1 MKIIYKKAA
10 IDDLLNTE
18 NYIINQFHNDQ
29 AAKKLKN
36 NIVDTISLLKD
47 NPYLGPKMSDR
58 FDIDTPFRY
67 LIVSKQL
74 VFYNVNEE
82 NIEIIRILD
91 SSQPQVRGG
100 ISEGLGTVFWHGGG
114 GKSLYG
120 GIPCHS
126 SR

>member
-1 MKIIYKKAA
+1 MRIIYKKSA

-29 AAKKLKN
+29 AAKKLKS

-58 FDIDTPFRY
+58 FNIDTSLRY
-67 LIVSKQL
+67 LIGSKQI
-74 VFYNVNEE
+74 VFYDINED

-91 SSQPQVRGG
+91 SRQDY
-100 ISEGLGTVFWHGGG
+100 L
-114 GKSLYG
+114 SLLF
-120 GIPCHS
+120 
-126 SR
+126 

>member
-1 MKIIYKKAA
+1 MLKENISMKTELNEKIKKALLKELTIKANVKILNIIGKGGMGEIYNAQFGKYLIAMKIIYKKAA

-58 FDIDTPFRY
+58 FDIDTPFR
-67 LIVSKQL
+67 
-74 VFYNVNEE
+74 
-82 NIEIIRILD
+82 
-91 SSQPQVRGG
+91 
-100 ISEGLGTVFWHGGG
+100 
-114 GKSLYG
+114 
-120 GIPCHS
+120 
-126 SR
+126 

>member
-29 AAKKLKN
+29 AAKKLKS

-47 NPYLGPKMSDR
+47 NPYLGLKMSDR
-58 FDIDTPFRY
+58 FNIDTSLRY
-67 LIVSKQL
+67 LIVSKQI
-74 VFYNVNEE
+74 VFYDINED

-91 SSQPQVRGG
+91 SRQDY
-100 ISEGLGTVFWHGGG
+100 L
-114 GKSLYG
+114 SLLF
-120 GIPCHS
+120 
-126 SR
+126 

>member
-36 NIVDTISLLKD
+36 NIVD

-91 SSQPQVRGG
+91 SRQDY
-100 ISEGLGTVFWHGGG
+100 L
-114 GKSLYG
+114 SLLF
-120 GIPCHS
+120 
-126 SR
+126 